1 MKLYISFLASLLILL
16 SACKQEPDFD
26 AVKIGEN
33 SWMIKNLDVVTF
45 KNGDTIPESKTKDEW
60 VAYGT
65 ARKAAWCYYNNDIG
79 EVAQFGKLYNWYA
92 VNDPRGLAPKGW
104 HIPSDVE
111 WGLLVLEMGGDQKAG
126 EALKYTYGW
135 ENNKDSSGNGSNAS
149 GFEALAGGLRN
160 GLGAFGYKGQGGG
173 WWSSTAIDTSK
184 SWYRFI
190 LYASPMVFK
199 DAYGN
204 RNGLAV
210 RCVKDK

>member
-1 MKLYISFLASLLILL
+1 MKLYISILATLLILL
-16 SACKQEPDFD
+16 NSCKQEPDFD

-45 KNGDTIPESKTKDEW
+45 KNGDTIPETKTKEEW

-65 ARKAAWCYYNNDIG
+65 ARKAAWCYYNNDMG
-79 EVAQFGKLYNWYA
+79 EGAQFGKLYNWYA
-92 VNDPRGLAPKGW
+92 VNDPRGLAPAGW
-104 HIPSDVE
+104 HIPTDAE
-111 WGLLVLEMGGDQKAG
+111 WALLVLEMGGDQKAG

-135 ENNKDSSGNGSNAS
+135 ENTKDSSGNGTNAS

-160 GLGAFGYKGQGGG
+160 GLGAFGYKGQGAG
-173 WWSSTAIDTSK
+173 WWSSTAIDTTK
-184 SWYRFI
+184 SWYRFV
-190 LYASPMVFK
+190 LYASPMVYK
-199 DAYGN
+199 DAYCN

>member
-1 MKLYISFLASLLILL
+1 
-16 SACKQEPDFD
+16 
-26 AVKIGEN
+26 
-33 SWMIKNLDVVTF
+33 MIKNLDVVTF
-45 KNGDTIPESKTKDEW
+45 KNGDTIPETKTKEEW

-79 EVAQFGKLYNWYA
+79 EGAQFGKLYNWYA
-92 VNDPRGLAPKGW
+92 VNDPRGLAPAGW
-104 HIPSDVE
+104 HIPTDVE

-135 ENNKDSSGNGSNAS
+135 ENTKDSSGNGSNAS

-160 GLGAFGYKGQGGG
+160 GLGAFGYKGQGAG
-173 WWSSTAIDTSK
+173 WWSSTAIDTTK
-184 SWYRFI
+184 SWYRFV